1 MSNTRGFFKSDRI
14 TFQQGSGATTQEI
27 VIGVDPLGFSTL
39 LFGNSQ
45 MLGGSNTINYGNAA
59 FLFDLG
65 LKRLAIGGLSSATT
79 TIDISGSLN
88 VSGNITGNGVGLVT
102 DGNLQSTTVGL
113 GNIYISTGG
122 GGSGDVSLANLT
134 STTRGLGNIYAS
146 TVALRALS
154 SYTANLLQNTSTW
167 VSSVSIFTSNT
178 ATGISSLH
186 GILSSGLSTVALFTS
201 STSNY
206 SRNLLQ
212 DFSTG
217 LSTVALF
224 TSNSSNYFLNNAG
237 GSGVSSLLGD
247 VSTGLSTV
255 ALFTS
260 NTSNY
265 SRNLLQDFS
274 TGLSTVAL
282 FTSNTSNYSRG
293 FLQDYSTA
301 VSSVA
306 LFTSNTSNYS
316 RNLLQNT
323 STWVSSVA
331 LFTSNTSN
339 SIGTSLVSTNIGLA
353 TYGYVCT
360 TQLGFYLSTLPL
372 TFTTSSLVVSSIT
385 FGQGDG
391 YLIFPDLQAQSV
403 SAPYIQASS
412 IVTLTTSSL
421 SILVSSVQA
430 TKFIG
435 DGSLVTG
442 LPAISSLSL
451 QSTIQGL
458 GTSGYISSQTLLSTV
473 TGLGTASYIS
483 SAQLLSTTAGLGT
496 ANYLSSTQLTSTIQG
511 LATTGYISS
520 LSNVGLIS
528 SQQLQ
533 ASSFTGMLADSFTLV
548 LADL

>member
-14 TFQQGSGATTQEI
+14 TFQQGSGATIQEI

-274 TGLSTVAL
+274 TGLSTV
-282 FTSNTSNYSRG
+282 S
-293 FLQDYSTA
+293 
-301 VSSVA
+301 